1 MLVPQIQGRE
11 CLVVRR
17 MYHLEAKR
25 VSLGAR
31 GGSKGSSSTWA
42 WGRRVLRRVARRLVQ
57 GPAEHCGRDEVRVL
71 GDISKSQL

>member
-1 MLVPQIQGRE
+1 MPVLQIQGRE

-25 VSLGAR
+25 VSHGAR
-31 GGSKGSSSTWA
+31 SDLKGSSSTWA
-42 WGRRVLRRVARRLVQ
+42 WGGRVLRRVARRLVQ
-57 GPAEHCGRDEVRVL
+57 GPAEHCGRDEGRVL